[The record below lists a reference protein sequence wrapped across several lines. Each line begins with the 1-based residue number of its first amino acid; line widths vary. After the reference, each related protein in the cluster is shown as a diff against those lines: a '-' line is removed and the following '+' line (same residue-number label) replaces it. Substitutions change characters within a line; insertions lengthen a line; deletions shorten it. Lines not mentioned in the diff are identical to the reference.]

1 MLSLASD
8 FSTRGAIVPELA
20 VARQEGLII
29 TRGASGGAVRA
40 IQRRC
45 SAGQLARLAPGVYV
59 REHDA
64 SAQAARVRQH
74 WVRILGELAPGSV
87 VSYRSAYAELGAAD
101 PVVILSH
108 PTRFNRTVHL
118 PGLRVALVKGPA
130 ALPGDTP
137 LGEGRLHRASTER
150 MLLEN
155 LTRPRGSEG
164 RSRGE
169 AAVAERLSLLLAA
182 GTAGALAELR
192 ERARELAKPLN
203 MAKEF
208 SHLERLIAAL
218 PGSGPGHESGA
229 RPGRAGSREA
239 PADASCI
246 GLLQALAAR
255 LGAQRLPH
263 RQASATEEPART
275 HHAFVEAYFACCA
288 RSDALSLEQAR
299 QALLLGRFPEPR
311 GPALAQLLGVFRL
324 ALHSPLCDSVPPF
337 GAWFPQALKAR
348 HALMGLTGA
357 EPEQL
362 RLGAGGASAV
372 GGVDPERIRSTLIA
386 GSKLARGV
394 PDGLA
399 RAILY
404 SVLVLRTQP
413 FEHGNEP
420 LAYLLMNAELSS
432 VGEARIIIP
441 ARSRSRIDQSR
452 EALMLGGDAGP
463 YIAAL
468 DQLQGWTSAL
478 DFSELDRLLVQVGSG
493 AD

>member
-1 MLSLASD
+1 M
-8 FSTRGAIVPELA
+8 
-20 VARQEGLII
+20 
-29 TRGASGGAVRA
+29 RA

-169 AAVAERLSLLLAA
+169 AAVAERLSQLLAA
-182 GTAGALAELR
+182 GTAGALGELR

-218 PGSGPGHESGA
+218 PGPGPGPGHESGA
-229 RPGRAGSREA
+229 RPGQAGAREA

-263 RQASATEEPART
+263 RPASATEEPART

-311 GPALAQLLGVFRL
+311 GAALAHLLGVFRL
-324 ALHSPLCDSVPPF
+324 VLHSPLCDSVPPF
-337 GAWFPQALKAR
+337 GAWFPQGLKAR
-348 HALMGLTGA
+348 HALMGLTAG
-357 EPEQL
+357 EPGQL
-362 RLGAGGASAV
+362 RLGAARASAA
-372 GGVDPERIRSTLIA
+372 GVDPERIRSTLIA

-404 SVLVLRTQP
+404 SVLVFRTEP

-441 ARSRSRIDQSR
+441 ARSRARIEQSR
-452 EALMLGGDAGP
+452 ETLMLGGDAGP
-463 YIAAL
+463 YIRAL
-468 DQLQGWTSAL
+468 DELQGWTRAL
-478 DFSELDRLLVQVGSG
+478 DFSELDRLLVQAGSG
-493 AD
+493 PD

>member
-164 RSRGE
+164 RSLGE
-169 AAVAERLSLLLAA
+169 AAVMERLKELVEPDGANGLEALRSRA
-182 GTAGALAELR
+182 GEV
-192 ERARELAKPLN
+192 AKPLN

-208 SHLERLIAAL
+208 
-218 PGSGPGHESGA
+218 
-229 RPGRAGSREA
+229 
-239 PADASCI
+239 
-246 GLLQALAAR
+246 AR
-255 LGAQRLPH
+255 LDGLIK
-263 RQASATEEPART
+263 
-275 HHAFVEAYFACCA
+275 
-288 RSDALSLEQAR
+288 
-299 QALLLGRFPEPR
+299 ALLT
-311 GPALAQLLGVFRL
+311 
-324 ALHSPLCDSVPPF
+324 
-337 GAWFPQALKAR
+337 
-348 HALMGLTGA
+348 TGSA
-357 EPEQL
+357 
-362 RLGAGGASAV
+362 AG
-372 GGVDPERIRSTLIA
+372 
-386 GSKLARGV
+386 
-394 PDGLA
+394 
-399 RAILY
+399 
-404 SVLVLRTQP
+404 
-413 FEHGNEP
+413 
-420 LAYLLMNAELSS
+420 
-432 VGEARIIIP
+432 
-441 ARSRSRIDQSR
+441 
-452 EALMLGGDAGP
+452 
-463 YIAAL
+463 
-468 DQLQGWTSAL
+468 
-478 DFSELDRLLVQVGSG
+478 
-493 AD
+493 